1 MTMTKLAI
9 LILVMAALLFMFI
22 PNLSWAN
29 CRRAIDLPRVSTA
42 SRR

>member
-9 LILVMAALLFMFI
+9 SILIMTALLFMFI

-29 CRRAIDLPRVSTA
+29 CSRATDLPTCVLHAHS
-42 SRR
+42 